1 MSLNEN
7 GELVV
12 PNKANAYKFE
22 SFIFDFFEELDDMII
37 YRVNRNE
44 EYAPIKNAEGIDSL
58 ETAKKIYRKTFKK
71 NKKGNSFE

>member
-1 MSLNEN
+1 
-7 GELVV
+7 
-12 PNKANAYKFE
+12 
-22 SFIFDFFEELDDMII
+22 MII